1 MFLDASIKGFLQLL
15 FKIEIKKNSQSFNQ
29 YFCVQTVSQSIE
41 ILPFKESI
49 DERNQQMETL
59 NREVDGFVEKQSS
72 IGDEETKVEDEKHA
86 LIHGRAMMEN
96 KIKELEQLSNKQTTK

>member
-1 MFLDASIKGFLQLL
+1 
-15 FKIEIKKNSQSFNQ
+15 
-29 YFCVQTVSQSIE
+29 
-41 ILPFKESI
+41 
-49 DERNQQMETL
+49 METL

-96 KIKELEQLSNKQTTK
+96 KIKELEQLSNKQTTKWVDWLNHQWPFPFFDSVIYFTPHSFTISMSTNIIISTDRLAFQ